1 MRQGKA
7 VVGVIITIV
16 IMLILFGGIGIAG
29 IKLGVITLDLSKLN
43 FGAKEKEEV
52 VKEEETTV
60 DIYSKEYNVE
70 DYVETSKDEESGLKT
85 VNFKKIDESLISEFT
100 SNQEKFKE
108 LEISAGNKKSNV
120 VRTNVDKGI
129 LSVYEKDTVKNVDG
143 VVSDN
148 SYSVNINVVTN
159 EIAKNTDLID
169 LYDKKVDNISK
180 TLVNKFAEATTEEK
194 FEGDVTASSIKENS
208 SKYTAIVKEN
218 VEKLVMYT
226 RKDKLYVDMNPVKF
240 AEILGL
246 KLASDSKLAEIT
258 SVAL

>member
-7 VVGVIITIV
+7 IVGVILTIV
-16 IMLILFGGIGIAG
+16 IMLILFGGIVFAG
-29 IKLGVITLDLSKLN
+29 IKLGVITIDLSKLN
-43 FGAKEKEEV
+43 LGTKEKEEV
-52 VKEEETTV
+52 AKEEETTV
-60 DIYSKEYNVE
+60 DIYSKEYNAE
-70 DYVETSKDEESGLKT
+70 DYVETSKDENSGLKT
-85 VNFKKIDESLISEFT
+85 VNFKKIDESLVSEFT

-120 VRTNVDKGI
+120 IRTNADKAI

-148 SYSVNINVVTN
+148 SYVVNINVETN
-159 EIAKNTDLID
+159 EITKNTDLIE

-180 TLVNKFAEATTEEK
+180 TLVNKFIEVAAEEK
-194 FEGDVTASSIKENS
+194 FEGDTTVNSIKEDT
-208 SKYTAIVKEN
+208 SKYTDLVKEN
-218 VEKLVMYT
+218 IEKLVMYT

-246 KLASDSKLAEIT
+246 KLASSSKSVEIT